1 MTGNGR
7 VYAVVRLRGEVRVRG
22 DITDTLRMLRL
33 QKVNHCALVPG
44 RMLGMVHKAK
54 DHVAYGPVDAGV
66 VEALLRSRGR
76 VSGQRKLTD
85 DWVKSYTGFQD
96 IAGLARALASGEVAL
111 NKITG
116 LQPLFR
122 LHPAR
127 KGLPGRGTKGQVQMG
142 PPTHPVHLGEG
153 GDPPP
158 KGKRGGHG
166 PSGGPKRGAVGNWG
180 ERIGELLE
188 RMR

>member
-1 MTGNGR
+1 MASGNGQAKL
-7 VYAVVRLRGEVRVRG
+7 YAVVRLRGEPRVKG

-44 RMLGMVHKAK
+44 GMLGMVHKTK
-54 DHVAYGPVDAGV
+54 DHVAYGPVDAAT

-76 VSGQRKLTD
+76 VTGQRKLTD
-85 DWVKSYTGFQD
+85 EWVNKHTGFGD
-96 IAGLARALASGEVAL
+96 IGRLATALASGEITL
-111 NKITG
+111 NKIEG

-127 KGLPGRGTKGQVQMG
+127 KGLPGRGSKDQVQ
-142 PPTHPVHLGEG
+142 
-153 GDPPP
+153 
-158 KGKRGGHG
+158 KG
-166 PSGGPKRGAVGNWG
+166 GAVGNWG
-180 ERIGELLE
+180 EKISELLE